1 MSDLYFNLSFELGK
15 FPSLLK
21 LVKVIPIFKNKNST
35 HNYRPISLLSNI
47 DKILEKIVHKRII
60 SFFEVNNVFFT
71 RQFGFRSKHS
81 TAHSL
86 IALTEKIRN
95 SLDKGKFT
103 CGIFID
109 FQKAFDTVDHEILLQ
124 KLKHYGI
131 RGISNSWFRSYLQHR
146 KQFVCV
152 SGQSSDT
159 KEIKYGVPQG
169 SVLGPLLFLIY
180 INDIANS
187 IAYSEP
193 YIFADDTALVYSD
206 HSLKSIKKR
215 INIDLKLLVHW
226 LNANKIALNVSKTE
240 KI

>member
-1 MSDLYFNLSFELGK
+1 
-15 FPSLLK
+15 
-21 LVKVIPIFKNKNST
+21 
-35 HNYRPISLLSNI
+35 
-47 DKILEKIVHKRII
+47 
-60 SFFEVNNVFFT
+60 
-71 RQFGFRSKHS
+71 
-81 TAHSL
+81 
-86 IALTEKIRN
+86 
-95 SLDKGKFT
+95 
-103 CGIFID
+103 
-109 FQKAFDTVDHEILLQ
+109 
-124 KLKHYGI
+124 
-131 RGISNSWFRSYLQHR
+131 
-146 KQFVCV
+146 V